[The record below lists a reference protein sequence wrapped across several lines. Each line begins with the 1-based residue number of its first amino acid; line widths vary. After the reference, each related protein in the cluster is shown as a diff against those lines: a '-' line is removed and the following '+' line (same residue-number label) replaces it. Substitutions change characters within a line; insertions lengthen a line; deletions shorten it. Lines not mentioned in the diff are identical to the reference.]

1 MCTRAHLVR
10 HLFFVV
16 ALIIGLAPQP
26 ALALTP
32 EAQEGA
38 PAPHTRA
45 VLAQAPDPAAPATAQ
60 TVDPAGAEQADAV
73 ALKSLYLSGSNWV
86 EVPYDSALQPQ
97 EQFTIE
103 AWVRRSGLNC
113 ESVVGQDFQQGY
125 WLGFCNGAV
134 RFYSGGGYPDMVEG
148 ATTVPANVW
157 THVAVSWR
165 FKDVTDIYINGEL
178 DAERT
183 AGPAPSG
190 TADIYLGANP
200 VSGYYPF
207 TGSIAEVRIW
217 NVVRSQDDIRRDMHV
232 QLDEPLPGLV
242 ANWHLTGNLLDAI
255 GGFDGT
261 IHGTLSFGGPVS
273 PARPV
278 VPLIEP
284 DFAALPYAMRG
295 AAVTAT
301 DASTALIFSGD
312 DPANTE
318 IFSLDLAAGSTTSL
332 GKATSVGPAYAG
344 AAYAAVNETAFFFGG
359 RDESGTSFSDDA
371 AAVTA
376 GSIKE
381 IGDIL
386 PKAMEPGPVVYHPA
400 LQSIVLFGGL
410 TSAGEF
416 SPTILAFDPQYESV
430 KPLGLALPTG
440 SAHTAAAYSSLTGK
454 IYLFGL
460 YNPTDGLDRTIYEV
474 TLTAGGSED
483 KIQSLDGVAL
493 PASYSTYAAAVE
505 DSATGLIFLASNR
518 TLLAFDP
525 VTSELWS
532 LPTPLDFT
540 GSGGL
545 AYHAATR
552 SLLLIGGALA
562 SSPLDTIMRM
572 RQGDGPRMPQ
582 GRWDFPAAAGA
593 AISAIEG
600 AGPVVLAGTAGDGL
614 YAHRYDGTVT
624 AYSSEVFDTK
634 QVRDVRYR
642 TPEDHIWAATDNGA
656 WAIREESTSQY
667 YNLTDNIQSIELEP
681 YYPSSDVA
689 FFLGTEAKGIEW
701 MDYQPSGPNIW
712 RQNFASRTIQAQT
725 HRAEGDLWAAA
736 ASNIILQ
743 LQYTRTSGGSTWTE
757 TNRGALCSGLTEV
770 TDLAFDTE
778 GALWLVSPTTS
789 PVAAAAAPDAP
800 SDVGQ
805 GICLVRSPSGT
816 PAATQLTAPPVG
828 AAAGKVAVDGDGR
841 IWVGVTDQTRESGG
855 LVTYAN
861 LTTGTGTASFNWENA
876 PLGSRNPVYNDDP
889 ANYDNQWDSSVT
901 ALGAVD
907 ERIWTGNADGRLV
920 TYAPRWY
927 QVDRAENLQD
937 WTFSGVWIARGRL
950 FAAGESSGAQAL
962 WVLAPDGRTWTRTD
976 TPGFAVT
983 AVLSDRR
990 GRIWIGT
997 SAGLFLYGAGGALQG
1012 LPDFAG
1018 TAPGAIT
1025 ALAED
1030 GDGRLWIGSP
1040 GGLTLF
1046 DRERF
1051 VFTLTETN
1059 SLLPDTYI
1067 YALWRDAGDD
1077 LWIGTADGL
1086 ARLHDGEFSVIG
1098 GEVDLP
1104 SGPIYDVAVARDGT
1118 VAVSTN
1124 DGIAITDSS
1133 GMFQTSDDW
1142 YLQSPRPLAVD
1153 EAGNLWAGGAVR
1165 RGGAWHFYFPTNSG
1179 LRSSNVSDLAVDEAG
1194 ELWFSHSPAGGLSV
1208 RSSYLPP
1215 LDAVIPSL
1223 SGVSPRVGSAGTDVT
1238 ITGTGFSS
1246 NPADLEVTIG
1256 GTPVEIRSASP
1267 TTIVVRVGPETL
1279 SGDVAVRSRGETVV
1293 FGSTGSGGTLQRAFC
1308 AVPTLQR
1315 FTPLGGNAGM
1325 EITIAGTN
1333 IEPGAVTVQLGN
1345 GTPRR
1350 PLAATPTE
1358 VRTIIQPTD
1367 TTTPPGYGF
1376 VRLRQHVTGCAETT
1390 AQRDAY
1396 RFHALQFGDFKV
1408 NQGMP
1413 AYPLIASRPTLLE
1426 IYPVTTSGLEM
1437 RWDERAEIDTVAI
1450 TLTDPSSGST
1460 VSYEWP
1466 VEKHLQ
1472 VRGDAEDVT
1481 DDDLASWITV
1491 PDQTPAVPG
1500 WSEGALQF
1508 TARLKRRGYEVGG
1521 GSATFEFQRNVNLPV
1536 LLVPILRSDITANQY
1551 GAMVTNIITQEL
1563 EYRDRIMPNGK
1574 MDIVLPG
1581 GTIELPPGT
1590 TLSLSNPVNLYVY
1603 GQQMDRMRTL
1613 VQGTMHEGP
1622 DPVVAFGAVQEAVV
1636 PTGAQG
1642 FAFWGDLSALANT
1655 LLLGPLEAI
1664 CDIIGT
1670 PLSLLGLAEEC
1681 DIEIPMYVG
1690 WGKANTNFASTFP
1703 HEVGHILGLVGFTAS
1718 NSAGDNISHSRY
1730 DELSSGYCG
1739 QDGVTWEPS
1748 LVLYR
1753 SPGVSEPVVN
1763 PFTGV
1768 QYRPDL
1774 RADPASA
1781 AWVKRGKAL
1790 MSYACAV
1797 HADNAYFEPLD
1808 IGHAQLVYSM
1818 MGLPAPGAVAA
1829 AAEGKA
1835 SAPAPRAAPRA
1846 VTGQRIH
1853 VTGEIGSG
1861 GTSGTI
1867 TSIDPL
1873 GDQGR
1878 ISASFATGYWLV
1890 QLDASEA
1897 ELART
1902 GVFPQ
1907 FNATDSNGRAQA
1919 LDTGFFAVTIVQDD
1933 DLATLQLRSGDAVL
1947 DQRKVSKSSPVVTV
1961 TSPSAG
1967 ASITGATIPLAW
1979 TASDP
1984 DEDPLE
1990 ISLYYSRDGG
2000 STWRFAGLTDNTG
2013 SYGLRAD
2020 LLGGSSQAKVRVV
2033 VSDGF
2038 HRGQGESATFSVS
2051 NRAPIVYISEPD
2063 DGATALEG
2071 QSVLL
2076 RGGAL
2081 DPQDE
2086 QIGGSDTGLS
2096 WSSDRDGALGT
2107 GASLTTPLSVGAHK
2121 ITLTVTN
2128 SVGVSGDAMVTI
2140 EVLGDYD
2147 YDGVADST
2155 ELAGDLNPLSVAD
2168 TNSDDDKDGLPWSV
2182 ESVRGTDPDKA
2193 DTDGDTYSDFD
2204 EVGAGTDPLDPSDNP
2219 STRPPD
2225 SLRVSP
2231 ASVNITRDLALDL
2244 ALPQQAFAIAS
2255 DGSANWT
2262 VSSDVTWLGMSA
2274 TGGVTPSNLTVDVKV
2289 WMLADGANHATL
2301 TFSAPGLDPVDVP
2314 ITVNITHYAGY
2325 CDVNLDGQTNP
2336 ADYNLVSSLVGAG
2349 YENPSYVYRADLDRS
2364 GAITTADVTLEAACF
2379 EPAVIPSVTIRKSG
2393 GNVVLEWGAIPQ
2405 NMGTYTVWYS
2415 EKAHFLPGDTGVYQA
2430 TPPPPGGST
2439 GWTHTGAA
2447 GSTTPNYY
2455 YLVRGSNGVGST
2467 SGLSNRTAVFKFGL
2481 APGGG

>member
-1 MCTRAHLVR
+1 MSARAHLVR

-16 ALIIGLAPQP
+16 ALIVCLAPQP
-26 ALALTP
+26 ALALAP
-32 EAQEGA
+32 EAAEGA
-38 PAPHTRA
+38 PVTHTRTI
-45 VLAQAPDPAAPATAQ
+45 LAQAPEPVSPAAAPTI
-60 TVDPAGAEQADAV
+60 DPAGPEQADAV
-73 ALKSLYLSGSNWV
+73 ALKSLYLSGANWV
-86 EVPYDSALQPQ
+86 EVPYDPALRPQ
-97 EQFTIE
+97 EQLTIE
-103 AWVRRSGLNC
+103 AWVRRNGLNC
-113 ESVVGQDFQQGY
+113 ETVVGQNYTAGY
-125 WLGFCNGAV
+125 WLGFCSNAV
-134 RFYSGGGYPDMVEG
+134 RFYSGSSNSVDGV
-148 ATTVPANVW
+148 TVVPANVW
-157 THVAVSWR
+157 THVAVTWQPGQG
-165 FKDVTDIYINGEL
+165 TDIYVNGEL
-178 DAERT
+178 DATRT

-190 TADIYLGANP
+190 TAGVYIGANP
-200 VSGYYPF
+200 GGGGAYPF

-232 QLDEPLPGLV
+232 RLDEPLPGLV
-242 ANWHLTGNLLDAI
+242 ANWHLTGDLLDPI

-273 PARPV
+273 PARPA
-278 VPLIEP
+278 VPLIES

-301 DASTALIFSGD
+301 DANTALIFSGD
-312 DPANTE
+312 DPANKE
-318 IFSLDLAAGSTTSL
+318 IFSLDLAAGTTALL

-359 RDESGTSFSDDA
+359 RDKNGTNFSDDA

-376 GSIKE
+376 GMIEK
-381 IGDIL
+381 IADLL
-386 PKAMEPGPVVYHPA
+386 PKPMEPGPVVYHPG
-400 LQSIVLFGGL
+400 LGLIYLFGGL
-410 TSAGEF
+410 LESGEF
-416 SPTILAFDPQYESV
+416 SQAVLAVEPQYRTLELLHLELPVGSV
-430 KPLGLALPTG
+430 GTPGV
-440 SAHTAAAYSSLTGK
+440 YSSLAGK
-454 IYLFGL
+454 IFLFGL
-460 YNPTDGLDRTIYEV
+460 YNDADGLDRNIYEV
-474 TLTAGGSED
+474 TLTADGSED
-483 KIQSLDGVAL
+483 KIQTTGTSLPD
-493 PASYSTYAAAVE
+493 SYTTYAAAVE
-505 DSATGLIFLASNR
+505 DSATGLIYLASNR

-525 VTSELWS
+525 LTAELWT
-532 LPTPLDFT
+532 LPTPVDFT
-540 GSGGL
+540 GSGGM

-552 SLLLIGGALA
+552 SLLLIGGALG
-562 SSPLDTIMRM
+562 SSPLDTIMRI

-614 YAHRYDGTVT
+614 YAHRYDGSWVQ
-624 AYSSEVFDTK
+624 YSDSVFGTK

-642 TPEDHIWAATDNGA
+642 SPEDHIWAATDKGA
-656 WAIREESTSQY
+656 WVIRTESTSQY
-667 YNLTDNIQSIELEP
+667 YNLTQSIRSIELEP

-712 RQNFASRTIQAQT
+712 RQDFAGRTIQAQT

-736 ASNIILQ
+736 ASNVILQ
-743 LQYTRTSGGSTWTE
+743 LQYTRTYGGSTWTE
-757 TNRGALCSGLTEV
+757 TNRGALCSGLTQV
-770 TDLAFDTE
+770 TDLAFDTQ
-778 GALWLVSPTTS
+778 GDLWLVSPTL

-816 PAATQLTAPPVG
+816 PVATQLTAPPVG

-876 PLGSRNPVYNDDP
+876 PLGSRDLVYNDDP
-889 ANYDNQWDSSVT
+889 DNYDNQWDSSVT

-907 ERIWTGNADGRLV
+907 ERIWTGNANGRLV

-937 WTFSGVWIARGRL
+937 WSFSGVWIARGRL
-950 FAAGESSGAQAL
+950 FAAGQSGGAQAL
-962 WVLAPDGRTWTRTD
+962 WVLGPDGRTWTRTD
-976 TPGFAVT
+976 TPGYAVT
-983 AVLSDRR
+983 GVLADRR
-990 GRIWIGT
+990 GRIWVGT

-1059 SLLPDTYI
+1059 SPLPDTYI
-1067 YALWRDAGDD
+1067 YALWRDAEGD
-1077 LWIGTADGL
+1077 LWIGTASGL

-1098 GEVDLP
+1098 PEVYLP

-1124 DGIAITDSS
+1124 DGVAITDSS
-1133 GMFQTSDDW
+1133 GMFQTFDDEP
-1142 YLQSPRPLAVD
+1142 YLQAPLPLTVD
-1153 EAGNLWAGGAVR
+1153 NDGNVWAGSAVR
-1165 RGGAWHFYFPTNSG
+1165 RGGAWHIYYPTNSG
-1179 LRSSNVSDLAVDEAG
+1179 LRSSTVSDLAVDAAG
-1194 ELWFSHSPAGGLSV
+1194 ELWFSHNPAGGLSV

-1215 LDAVIPSL
+1215 LGTVIPSL

-1246 NPADLEVTIG
+1246 DPADLEVTIG

-1267 TTIVVRVGPETL
+1267 TTIVVRIGRETL

-1325 EITIAGTN
+1325 EITVTGTN

-1345 GTPRR
+1345 GTARR

-1376 VRLRQHVTGCAETT
+1376 VRLRQHVTGCAEAT
-1390 AQRDAY
+1390 AERDAY

-1408 NQGMP
+1408 NQGIP
-1413 AYPLIASRPTLLE
+1413 TYPLIASRPTLLE
-1426 IYPVTTSGLEM
+1426 IYPVTSSGLYM
-1437 RWDERAEIDTVAI
+1437 RWNEWAEIDTVAI

-1466 VEKHLQ
+1466 VEKRLQ

-1491 PDQTPAVPG
+1491 PDQTPVVPG

-1521 GSATFEFQRNVNLPV
+1521 GTATFEFQRNVNLPV

-1551 GAMVTNIITQEL
+1551 GAMVTNVITQEL
-1563 EYRDRIMPNGK
+1563 EYRERIMPNGK

-1590 TLSLSNPVNLYVY
+1590 TLSLSNPVSLYVY

-1622 DPVVAFGAVQEAVV
+1622 DPVVAFGAVQEAVA

-1655 LLLGPLEAI
+1655 LVLGPLEAI

-1730 DELSSGYCG
+1730 DELSGGYCG

-1797 HADNAYFEPLD
+1797 HGDNAYFEPLD

-1818 MGLPAPGAVAA
+1818 MGLPAPGAVVA

-1890 QLDASEA
+1890 QLDAADA

-1933 DLATLQLRSGDAVL
+1933 DLATLQLRSGDVVL

-1967 ASITGATIPLAW
+1967 ASITGATIPVAW

-1984 DEDPLE
+1984 DGDPLE

-2000 STWRFAGLTDNTG
+2000 STWRFAGLTDDTG
-2013 SYGLRAD
+2013 SHNLRAD

-2033 VSDGF
+2033 ASDGF
-2038 HRGQGESATFSVS
+2038 NRGQGESATFSVS

-2096 WSSDRDGALGT
+2096 WSSDRDGALGA
-2107 GASLTTPLSVGAHK
+2107 GASLTTQLTVGVHK

-2128 SVGVSGDAMVTI
+2128 SVGVSGDATVTI

-2155 ELAGDLNPLSVAD
+2155 ELAGDLSPLSVAD

-2182 ESVRGTDPDKA
+2182 ESARGTDPDKA
-2193 DTDGDTYSDFD
+2193 DTDGDAYSDFE
-2204 EVGAGTDPLDPSDNP
+2204 EVSAGTDPLDPSDNP

-2244 ALPQQAFAIAS
+2244 ALPQQAFTIAS
-2255 DGSANWT
+2255 DGSTDWT
-2262 VSSDVTWLGMSA
+2262 VSSNVTWLGMSA
-2274 TGGVTPSNLTVDVKV
+2274 TGGTTPSNLTVDVKV

-2301 TFSAPGLDPVDVP
+2301 TFSAPLLDPVQVP
-2314 ITVNITHYAGY
+2314 VTVNITHYTGY

-2336 ADYNLVSSLVGAG
+2336 ADYSLVSSLVGAG
-2349 YENPSYVYRADLDRS
+2349 YENPNYVYRADLDRS
-2364 GAITTADVTLEAACF
+2364 GAITTADVTLETACF
-2379 EPAVIPSVTIRKSG
+2379 EPAVIPSVTIRRSG
-2393 GNVVLEWGAIPQ
+2393 SNVVLEWGVIPQ
-2405 NMGTYTVWYS
+2405 NMGAYTVWYS
-2415 EKAHFLPGDTGVYQA
+2415 EKAQFLPGDTGVYQA

-2447 GSTTPNYY
+2447 GGTTPNYY
-2455 YLVRGSNGVGST
+2455 YLVQGSNGVGST

-2481 APGGG
+2481 TPGGG